1 MGKLLNAIGAMSGTS
16 LDGIDVALIATDG
29 ESIVERIAFASTP
42 YDDTFRSHL
51 RDAIEAA
58 KGLADRSARPGIL
71 AEAERELTDRHA
83 AAIETLLA
91 REGRDAANID
101 VAAFHG
107 QTVLHAPDRALT
119 VQLGDGRRLAQR
131 LGIPVAFDLRAAD
144 VAAGGQG
151 APLAPAY
158 HRALATTLGGGPLAV
173 LNIGGV
179 ANVTFIAR
187 DGALTAFDTGPGN
200 APLDDW
206 MLRHTGEAID
216 REGATAAAGT
226 VDEAVLARLME
237 HPYFDAAPPK
247 SLDRNFFAA
256 GNLTALSLEDGA
268 ATLAAFTAAA
278 VARAEALAPDP
289 AERWI
294 IAGGGRHNGAILAAL
309 RERLAGAVITAEQAG
324 FDGDAVEAEAW
335 AYLGVRCLKAL
346 PITFPGTTGVAEAMT
361 GGEVVGE

>member
-29 ESIVERIAFASTP
+29 EGIVERLAFASTP
-42 YDDTFRSHL
+42 YDEPFRDRL
-51 RDAIEAA
+51 RDTIEAA
-58 KGLADRSARPGIL
+58 TSLADRTARPGIL
-71 AEAERELTDRHA
+71 ADVERELTDRHA
-83 AAIETLLA
+83 AAIEALLA
-91 REGRDAANID
+91 REGRSAGDID
-101 VAAFHG
+101 VVAFHG
-107 QTVLHAPDRALT
+107 QTVLHAPERALT
-119 VQLGDGRRLAQR
+119 VQLGDGARLAKA
-131 LGIPVAFDLRAAD
+131 LGIPVAYDLRAAD

-151 APLAPAY
+151 APLAPVY
-158 HRALATTLGGGPLAV
+158 HRAMAATLGGAPLAV

-206 MLRHTGEAID
+206 MLRLTGKAID
-216 REGATAAAGT
+216 RDGATAAAGT

-237 HPYFDAAPPK
+237 HPYFDASPPK
-247 SLDRNFFAA
+247 SLDRNFFEA
-256 GNLTALSLEDGA
+256 GKLTSLSLEAGA

-278 VARAEALAPDP
+278 VARAETLAPDP
-289 AERWI
+289 PERWI
-294 IAGGGRHNGAILAAL
+294 IAGGGRHNRAILAAL
-309 RERLAGAVITAEQAG
+309 SERLSGDVVTAEQAG

-335 AYLGVRCLKAL
+335 AYLGVRCLNGL

-361 GGEVVGE
+361 GGVVVGA